1 VNPTGVLAAPT
12 APTLHQ
18 RRRLGDVLL
27 ERGLLTPDQLQEA
40 LASQQSLIGAQR
52 KRLGK
57 LLVDLGFLTERQV
70 AESLAELLSLDILES
85 ADLLVP
91 LEIARLL
98 PRQVA
103 ERAQVLVLGRTS
115 TGLRIATS
123 DPTNVVALDDV
134 RAYTGSHALT
144 LVVATSSMVQK
155 QIARVWSLR
164 EDPSGTAGI
173 DDIET
178 DALTEEEEL
187 VHVADQAPTV
197 KLVNQILAE
206 AVRVGASDIH
216 VEQQVDG
223 IWIRH
228 RIDGVL
234 RDVTRIPKGSAA
246 ALVSRLKIVSGM
258 DIAQRRL
265 PQDGRMK
272 ITANGVAVDAR
283 VSTLPSVNG
292 EKVVIRLL
300 PDAERI
306 TPLDRLG
313 LEPDQLEGLVTA
325 AMASQGLVLITG
337 PTGSGKTNTLYSLL
351 AEVATR
357 DKNVITLEDPV
368 EIQLPGITQVQVNE
382 RSGLTF
388 ARGLRAMLRQDPDVI
403 LVGEVRDTET
413 ALLALEASLTG
424 HLVMST
430 LHTNNACAAVTRL
443 VDMGVEPYLVAS
455 SLALVVGQRL
465 VRRPCHTCSA
475 PYKPTAEVLG
485 RLGLTVAGLRG
496 ATPLRGTGCMECNES
511 GYKGRLGI
519 YEVLRV
525 DSAMRDTLLTTPTE
539 AAVTA
544 IAVKN
549 KMITMRQAGIMKAK
563 RGETTFEEVL
573 RVT

>member
-1 VNPTGVLAAPT
+1 MNPTGVLTAQS

-27 ERGLLTPDQLQEA
+27 ERGLLTPEQLQDA
-40 LASQQSLIGAQR
+40 LASQQSLVGAQR

-85 ADLLVP
+85 SDLLVP
-91 LEIARLL
+91 LEVARLL

-144 LVVATSSMVQK
+144 LVVATASMIQK

-164 EDPSGTAGI
+164 EDPSGMSDS

-178 DALTEEEEL
+178 DTLSEEEEII
-187 VHVADQAPTV
+187 HVADQAPTV

-206 AVRVGASDIH
+206 AVRVGASDVH
-216 VEQQVDG
+216 VEQQPDG

-234 RDVTRIPKGSAA
+234 RDVTRIPKGGAA

-283 VSTLPSVNG
+283 VSTLPSING

-300 PDAERI
+300 PEAEEI
-306 TPLDRLG
+306 TPLEKLG
-313 LEPDQLEGLVTA
+313 LEPDQLEALVSAST
-325 AMASQGLVLITG
+325 ASQGLVLITG

-382 RSGLTF
+382 RAGMTF
-388 ARGLRAMLRQDPDVI
+388 ARGLRSMLRQDPDVI

-430 LHTNNACAAVTRL
+430 LHTNSACAAVTRL

-455 SLALVVGQRL
+455 SPALVVGQR
-465 VRRPCHTCSA
+465 
-475 PYKPTAEVLG
+475 
-485 RLGLTVAGLRG
+485 
-496 ATPLRGTGCMECNES
+496 
-511 GYKGRLGI
+511 
-519 YEVLRV
+519 
-525 DSAMRDTLLTTPTE
+525 
-539 AAVTA
+539 
-544 IAVKN
+544 
-549 KMITMRQAGIMKAK
+549 
-563 RGETTFEEVL
+563 
-573 RVT
+573 